1 MKASDLAGWRN
12 DQVFIQGALHVPL
25 SKEAVRDCMP
35 VLFELIETEPHPAAR
50 AILGHFFFVYI
61 HPYMDGNGR
70 LARFLMNAMLVTG
83 GYVWTIIPVQH
94 RRAYMQALERASSYG
109 EIEPLARLVAQLTR
123 EQTVQPLP
131 RPG

>member
-50 AILGHFFFVYI
+50 AILGHPVAASWVTAGSEPVGCTF
-61 HPYMDGNGR
+61 GR
-70 LARFLMNAMLVTG
+70 A
-83 GYVWTIIPVQH
+83 VWPPGRKCIDSSGLNVHLLLGPSSSKH
-94 RRAYMQALERASSYG
+94 RL
-109 EIEPLARLVAQLTR
+109 
-123 EQTVQPLP
+123 
-131 RPG
+131 